1 MRTTASVGYR
11 ILYDGLANTD
21 LQADTLTRAAQTR
34 KENQK

>member
-11 ILYDGLANTD
+11 IPYDGLANAD
-21 LQADTLTRAAQTR
+21 LQADTLTWTAQTR